1 MSSSR
6 HILWTK
12 WRRLDI
18 IPINTRNKVAET
30 MAALEP
36 ARKRPTTFTIES
48 IVGRSSPSPA
58 KPGAASRSRH
68 VDESSSP
75 PDPHGRRSASWK
87 PTPAEPGSTCKAT
100 STTAVLDGSRG
111 SSAGQHLELLARY
124 AAPNL
129 HAGAFSTPSGIFGGG
144 GGAGVS
150 TVAEALLQAGRLP
163 YSAVELTNGGG
174 KTHSTA
180 SFRRLCE

>member
-1 MSSSR
+1 
-6 HILWTK
+6 
-12 WRRLDI
+12 
-18 IPINTRNKVAET
+18 
-30 MAALEP
+30 
-36 ARKRPTTFTIES
+36 
-48 IVGRSSPSPA
+48 
-58 KPGAASRSRH
+58 
-68 VDESSSP
+68 
-75 PDPHGRRSASWK
+75 
-87 PTPAEPGSTCKAT
+87 
-100 STTAVLDGSRG
+100 VLDGSRG

-129 HAGAFSTPSGIFGGG
+129 HAGAFSTPSGIIGG
-144 GGAGVS
+144 GGARVS

>member
-1 MSSSR
+1 
-6 HILWTK
+6 
-12 WRRLDI
+12 
-18 IPINTRNKVAET
+18 
-30 MAALEP
+30 
-36 ARKRPTTFTIES
+36 
-48 IVGRSSPSPA
+48 
-58 KPGAASRSRH
+58 
-68 VDESSSP
+68 
-75 PDPHGRRSASWK
+75 
-87 PTPAEPGSTCKAT
+87 
-100 STTAVLDGSRG
+100 VLDGSRG

-163 YSAVELTNGGG
+163 YSAIELTNGGG

-180 SFRRLCE
+180 SFRRLSE